1 MSTVAGWSIAALC
14 VVIACGKGDS
24 RESAAPAGSAVGSGA
39 GSAGSASAPVA
50 SGTLTLQNVKLLQP
64 ESVVDARLAGAD
76 QLATL
81 IKSVVA
87 RVNDADARTPGAL
100 PALVNAVIVTR
111 ASGTRVWL
119 VGPEGDVAVDGLDA
133 AIAKLP
139 KLTVHDGSVG
149 VIAVLARPGTTPA
162 ELPLPSAWT
171 TAATAAGE
179 GSVNVDR
186 AIELVWPPDPAR

>member
-1 MSTVAGWSIAALC
+1 MRSLATWAA
-14 VVIACGKGDS
+14 VVLALAACGKDS
-24 RESAAPAGSAVGSGA
+24 SSSSETSKRAEAPSGA
-39 GSAGSASAPVA
+39 
-50 SGTLTLQNVKLLQP
+50 LTLQNVKLLQP

-87 RVNDADARTPGAL
+87 SVNAADARTPGTL
-100 PALVNAVIVTR
+100 PSQVNAVIATR

-119 VGPEGDVAVDGLDA
+119 VGPAGDIPIEGLDA
-133 AIAKLP
+133 EIAKLP
-139 KLTVHDGSVG
+139 RLTVHDGTVA
-149 VIAVLARPGTTPA
+149 VIAVLARPGTKPA

-171 TAATAAGE
+171 SAAAGAGE

-186 AIELVWPPDPAR
+186 AIDLVWPR